1 MLPLAI
7 LVPPSL
13 AAGVAG
19 TWWAGRLTAT
29 RALGAAEPPRGTF
42 AGSAAGVAGAAC
54 FWSGMGA
61 TVFPAFDAMSSTP
74 AKIESFR
81 DFTRSAGPPTVARCG
96 GLLACFFVA
105 GASKT
110 ATDVLMA
117 SPKAPSSSRVR
128 P

>member
-1 MLPLAI
+1 M
-7 LVPPSL
+7 V
-13 AAGVAG
+13 G
-19 TWWAGRLTAT
+19 GRLAAT

-54 FWSGMGA
+54 FWSAMGA

-96 GLLACFFVA
+96 GVLACFFVA

-117 SPKAPSSSRVR
+117 SPKAP
-128 P
+128 

>member
-1 MLPLAI
+1 MVGGPAHGD
-7 LVPPSL
+7 
-13 AAGVAG
+13 AR
-19 TWWAGRLTAT
+19 AGRG
-29 RALGAAEPPRGTF
+29 RAPAGYFRGF
-42 AGSAAGVAGAAC
+42 GSGRRWRGV

-96 GLLACFFVA
+96 GVLACFFVA